1 MKNTLL
7 VIPLLVMA
15 LLCSQGAW
23 SAEERV
29 QLFMADG
36 QLKSHPLRLFLTQNI
51 DESMSPRLM
60 LTGSHAITKKNAV
73 EDQLIA
79 PMLIAQNQRSEQ
91 AINDAQVTLTGTLL
105 LFDLRH
111 YPIPAY
117 KAVMRLTPTLIWQ
130 EGTGMG
136 SKKVAIGAHE
146 VYLAN
151 PVPAYILP
159 FTIVILLILLIVF
172 MAKRSNKSAIQFICD
187 KDGHLSLARTQVAL
201 WTVAIGSLVTAYG
214 FMRLEVPEIP
224 ASLVALMGLSLAT
237 GAISYTQS
245 EMKEDAAPAAL
256 AAGIKPSSNNPHK
269 TGLADLVLDYSEDP
283 AGRLSLARAQM
294 VLWTALTLLLFIV
307 KSILDG
313 NLWAVPWEL
322 VALMGLSQVGYLA
335 PKIDFKAGN
344 S

>member
-7 VIPLLVMA
+7 VIPWLLMS
-15 LLCSQGAW
+15 LLFSQGAW
-23 SAEERV
+23 PAEDKI

-36 QLKSHPLRLFLTQNI
+36 QLKSHPLRLFVTQNI
-51 DESMSPRLM
+51 DESMSPRLR
-60 LTGSHAITKKNAV
+60 LTGSHAITQKNAI
-73 EDQLIA
+73 EDELIA
-79 PMLIAQNQRSEQ
+79 PMLIAQNQKSEQ
-91 AINDAQVTLTGTLL
+91 TINGAQVTLTGTLL

-130 EGTGMG
+130 EGRGIG
-136 SKKVAIGAHE
+136 SQKVAIGAHE

-151 PVPAYILP
+151 PVPAFILP
-159 FTIVILLILLIVF
+159 FTIVILLLLLIVF
-172 MAKRSNKSAIQFICD
+172 MAKRSHKNALDFICD
-187 KDGHLSLARTQVAL
+187 KEGYLSLARTQVAL

-214 FMRLEVPEIP
+214 FMRLEVPQIP

-245 EMKEDAAPAAL
+245 EMNQDSGTAAL
-256 AAGIKPSSNNPHK
+256 ASVGASSNKLHK
-269 TGLADLVLDYSEDP
+269 TALADLVMDYSEGP

-313 NLWAVPWEL
+313 NLWEVPWEL
-322 VALMGLSQVGYLA
+322 VALMGLSQIGYLA
-335 PKIDFKAGN
+335 PKINLNTASN
-344 S
+344 

>member
-1 MKNTLL
+1 MKNTFL
-7 VIPLLVMA
+7 VIPWLVMM
-15 LLCSQGAW
+15 LLFSQGAW
-23 SAEERV
+23 SAEEKI

-36 QLKSHPLRLFLTQNI
+36 QLKSHPLRLFVTRDI

-60 LTGSHAITKKNAV
+60 LTGSHAITQKNAA

-79 PMLIAQNQRSEQ
+79 PMLIAQNQKSEQ
-91 AINDAQVTLTGTLL
+91 TINDTQVTLTGTLL

-117 KAVMRLTPTLIWQ
+117 KTVMRLTPTLTWQ
-130 EGTGMG
+130 EGSGMG

-151 PVPAYILP
+151 PVPAFILP
-159 FTIVILLILLIVF
+159 FTMVVLLILLIAF
-172 MAKRSNKSAIQFICD
+172 MAKRSHKSAIQFICD
-187 KDGHLSLARTQVAL
+187 KEGHLSLARTQVAL

-214 FMRLEVPEIP
+214 FMRLEVPQIP
-224 ASLVALMGLSLAT
+224 SSLVALMGLSLAT

-245 EMKEDAAPAAL
+245 EKNKDASSAAH
-256 AAGIKPSSNNPHK
+256 AGVNPSSNSLHK
-269 TGLADLVLDYSEDP
+269 TALADLVMDYSESP
-283 AGRLSLARAQM
+283 AGSLSLARAQM

-335 PKIDFKAGN
+335 PKINLKADI
-344 S
+344 

>member
-1 MKNTLL
+1 MKNTFL
-7 VIPLLVMA
+7 VIPWLVMT
-15 LLCSQGAW
+15 LLFSQGAW
-23 SAEERV
+23 SAEEKM

-36 QLKSHPLRLFLTQNI
+36 QLKSHPLRLFLTRDI

-60 LTGSHAITKKNAV
+60 LTGSHAITQKNAA

-79 PMLIAQNQRSEQ
+79 PMLIAQNQKSDQ
-91 AINDAQVTLTGTLL
+91 TINDTQVTLTGTLL

-117 KAVMRLTPTLIWQ
+117 KAVMRLTPTLTWQ
-130 EGTGMG
+130 EGSGMG

-151 PVPAYILP
+151 PVPAFILP
-159 FTIVILLILLIVF
+159 FTMVMLLILLIVF
-172 MAKRSNKSAIQFICD
+172 MAKRSHKSAIQFICD
-187 KDGHLSLARTQVAL
+187 KEGHLSLARTQVAL

-214 FMRLEVPEIP
+214 FMRLEVPQIP

-245 EMKEDAAPAAL
+245 EKNKDSSSAAH
-256 AAGIKPSSNNPHK
+256 AGVNPSSNSLHK
-269 TGLADLVLDYSEDP
+269 TALADLVMDYSDSP
-283 AGRLSLARAQM
+283 AGSLSLARAQM

-335 PKIDFKAGN
+335 PKINLKADI
-344 S
+344 

>member
-7 VIPLLVMA
+7 VISWFVMTLLFQSGRM
-15 LLCSQGAW
+15 
-23 SAEERV
+23 SAEENI

-79 PMLIAQNQRSEQ
+79 PMLIAQNQKSEQ
-91 AINDAQVTLTGTLL
+91 TINDAQVTLTGTLL

-136 SKKVAIGAHE
+136 AKKVAVGAHE

-187 KDGHLSLARTQVAL
+187 REGHLSLARTQVAL

-245 EMKEDAAPAAL
+245 EMNKDAAPAAP
-256 AAGIKPSSNNPHK
+256 AGVKPSSNSPHK
-269 TGLADLVLDYSEDP
+269 TGIADLVLDYSEDP
-283 AGRLSLARAQM
+283 AGSLSLARAQM

-335 PKIDFKAGN
+335 PKIDFKADI
-344 S
+344 